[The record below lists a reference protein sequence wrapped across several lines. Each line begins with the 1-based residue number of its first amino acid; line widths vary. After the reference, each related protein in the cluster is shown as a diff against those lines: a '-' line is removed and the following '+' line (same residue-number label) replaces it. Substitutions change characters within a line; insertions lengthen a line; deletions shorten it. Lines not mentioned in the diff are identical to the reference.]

1 MVGYKSVLAS
11 ITEQEGV
18 SRCQVYSRAITGEDF
33 AAFLLKLRAR
43 YRKRKLAVFMDQ
55 LSVHKE
61 LEHVQPIYVEHKI
74 TPIFNVAY
82 SPEFNPIEAVFSKVK
97 AIFNQRRLNC
107 LVRKIGF
114 NADETIR
121 IAFNRISRDHCTA
134 CMRKSM
140 HLLEKACENE

>member
-1 MVGYKSVLAS
+1 M
-11 ITEQEGV
+11 
-18 SRCQVYSRAITGEDF
+18 
-33 AAFLLKLRAR
+33 RAR

-121 IAFNRISRDHCTA
+121 IAFEAISKDHCNS
-134 CMRKSM
+134 CVRKSM
-140 HLLEKACENE
+140 HLLEKVCNS